1 MSVAKM
7 INMHPDVDGQLNEA
21 LATAIRHI
29 MYATPI
35 TASCADACL
44 AEEGVADMR
53 QCIRLCSDT
62 SDICAMATIVATRR
76 TGENVAVLRQAL
88 ELVVSACDTCAS
100 ECETHEMD
108 HCRQCA
114 TMCREVAD
122 DARKAIAEL

>member
-7 INMHPDVDGQLNEA
+7 INMHPNVDGHLNEP

-29 MYATPI
+29 MYAAPI

-44 AEEGVADMR
+44 AEDAVADMR
-53 QCIRLCSDT
+53 QCIRLCLDT
-62 SDICAMATIVATRR
+62 SDICAMAVTVATRR

-88 ELVVSACDTCAS
+88 ELVVSACRTCDD
-100 ECETHEMD
+100 ECARHDMD

-114 TMCREVAD
+114 TMCREVVD
-122 DARKAIAEL
+122 DATKAIAEL

>member
-7 INMHPDVDGQLNEA
+7 INMHPDVDGHLNEA

-29 MYATPI
+29 MYAAPI

-44 AEEGVADMR
+44 AEDGVADMR

-62 SDICAMATIVATRR
+62 SDICTMATTVATRR
-76 TGENVAVLRQAL
+76 TGSNEAVLRQAL
-88 ELVVSACDTCAS
+88 ELVVSACQTCAD
-100 ECETHEMD
+100 ECGKHDMD
-108 HCRQCA
+108 HCKQCE
-114 TMCREVAD
+114 TMCREVVG

>member
-7 INMHPDVDGQLNEA
+7 INKHPQVNGSLNED

-29 MYATPI
+29 MFAAPI
-35 TASCADACL
+35 TTSCADACL

-62 SDICAMATIVATRR
+62 SDICAMATTVATRR
-76 TGENVAVLRQAL
+76 TGTNEAVLRQVL
-88 ELVVSACDTCAS
+88 ELVVAACDGCAS
-100 ECETHEMD
+100 ECDRHDNE

-114 TMCREVAD
+114 VMCREVVG
-122 DARKAIAEL
+122 DARKAIATF

>member
-7 INMHPDVDGQLNEA
+7 INMHPQVDGDLNES

-29 MYATPI
+29 MYAAPI

-44 AEEGVADMR
+44 AEDGVADMR
-53 QCIRLCSDT
+53 QCIRLCLDT
-62 SDICAMATIVATRR
+62 SDVCAMATTVATRR

-88 ELVVSACDTCAS
+88 ELVVSACERCAA
-100 ECETHEMD
+100 ECGRHEMD

-114 TMCREVAD
+114 TMCQEVVD
-122 DARKAIAEL
+122 DARKAMKEL

>member
-7 INMHPDVDGQLNEA
+7 INLHPDVDGHLNEP

-29 MYATPI
+29 MYAAPI
-35 TASCADACL
+35 TESCADACL

-62 SDICAMATIVATRR
+62 SDICTMATTVATRR
-76 TGENVAVLRQAL
+76 TGSNQSVLRQAL
-88 ELVVSACDTCAS
+88 ELVVSACGTCAE
-100 ECETHEMD
+100 ECEKHDND

-114 TMCREVAD
+114 VMCREVVD
-122 DARKAIAEL
+122 DTRKAIANL